1 MNGLDAQLGAK
12 ELSIALD
19 KDFADRRML
28 GIAPAGILKLKL
40 GVEAQDI
47 GQRLQTVLELVLQRG
62 DRGARGQ
69 HDLDLVVRSGN
80 HTDVGGNLDGAVGG
94 DVAANHAVRGKTQG
108 ADEGKRGLLVH
119 GLDLGVV
126 GNLDGTGK
134 AGVEDLELGSDVG
147 DDAPCDL
154 GRRLGGSMVGVDQNS
169 LALTVDG
176 VVLSAAVKADDGGLA
191 GDHQAVDDAG
201 HDEVSVAALQVD
213 ITAGVAAQQ
222 TGNVEREG
230 ATGLVLA
237 HDGAGV
243 GNDDAA
249 GAADGG
255 NALLLGVEVDHG
267 AGADLGLVERL
278 GANQAGLLVGGE
290 HALEGRMGN
299 RIVVEHSKH
308 KRDGDTIVGAQGG
321 AVGGKDAVLDDQVD
335 TIGRKVVLNGA
346 QLVAHHIDVAL
357 QHHGRSIRGT
367 GRCGLAN
374 DDVVDLVLVHIEA
387 ALLGKRDQEIAE
399 ALLVTRPTGNRA
411 DLLKEMEQLGGL
423 VAGNLV
429 VHGASLAQLVRQ

>member
-1 MNGLDAQLGAK
+1 M
-12 ELSIALD
+12 I
-19 KDFADRRML
+19 
-28 GIAPAGILKLKL
+28 GI
-40 GVEAQDI
+40 
-47 GQRLQTVLELVLQRG
+47 
-62 DRGARGQ
+62 
-69 HDLDLVVRSGN
+69 
-80 HTDVGGNLDGAVGG
+80 
-94 DVAANHAVRGKTQG
+94 
-108 ADEGKRGLLVH
+108 
-119 GLDLGVV
+119 
-126 GNLDGTGK
+126 
-134 AGVEDLELGSDVG
+134 
-147 DDAPCDL
+147 
-154 GRRLGGSMVGVDQNS
+154 DQNG

-176 VVLSAAVKADDGGLA
+176 VVLGAAVEADDGGLA

-357 QHHGRSIRGT
+357 QHHGRGILGA

-374 DDVVDLVLVHIEA
+374 DDVVDLVLIHIET
-387 ALLGKRDQEIAE
+387 ALLGKRDQEIAD
-399 ALLVTRPTGNRA
+399 ALLVARPTGDRA